1 MSEKFS
7 LTQKFYHYKEKQR
20 SPQTKEEQRKLNAM
34 LKKKERQGGIVFGY
48 HGTSA
53 TRAREIQQNGFQDAR
68 CVEGGFGVYFWDD
81 DYPNNALA
89 PARKKAEEDG
99 DNQYAVIEA
108 RCTNA
113 RPDFLMGR
121 PQWLVNSGNIEILDI
136 QFYEK

>member
-1 MSEKFS
+1 MNMPEKFYQYEEQ
-7 LTQKFYHYKEKQR
+7 QK
-20 SPQTKEEQRKLNAM
+20 SPQTEEELRKLNTM
-34 LKKKERQGGIVFGY
+34 IEKKERQGGIVYGY

-53 TRAREIQQNGFQDAR
+53 KRAREIQQKGFQDTR
-68 CVEGGFGVYFWDD
+68 CVEGEFGVYFWDD

-99 DNQYAVIEA
+99 DNQYAVIKA

-121 PQWLVNSGNIEILDI
+121 PQWLVNSGDIEILDI